1 MIDEKLLTLLSS
13 TENGVLVTIKRDG
26 RPQLS
31 NVTFGFDRDSRTV
44 VVSITEDRAK
54 ARNLRRDP
62 RVSLHVTTP
71 GFDAWVVL
79 EGVAQL
85 LGPARA
91 VDDPA
96 TEALVQVYRSIRGE
110 HPDWDEYRRA
120 MVEQSRVVMS
130 FVVEHSYGQ
139 AGW

>member
-1 MIDEKLLTLLSS
+1 MIEDKLLALLSA
-13 TENGVLVTIKRDG
+13 TENGILVTIKKDG

-31 NVTFGFDRDSRTV
+31 NVTYGYDPASRMV
-44 VVSITEDRAK
+44 QVSITEDRAK

-71 GFDAWVVL
+71 GFDAWVVA
-79 EGVAQL
+79 EGVADL

-96 TEALVQVYRSIRGE
+96 TEALVALYRGIRGE
-110 HPDWDEYRRA
+110 HPDWDEYRAA
-120 MVEQSRVVMS
+120 MVEQSRVAMS
-130 FVVEHSYGQ
+130 FVVQHSYGQ
-139 AGW
+139 TGW